1 MNQNGSSKPYEH
13 SFPFENRT
21 IEVGVHYA
29 NSTCEPRIQWHVIGT
44 AEKGKW
50 GNLILPSDPASSFIL
65 PYQSLRVAV
74 PRLTFGRFN
83 DETPHIFDEPRD
95 SIELPNWVAHELR
108 EELCYLSQLN
118 AGPSVSRD
126 PTAFPT
132 TIQDSA
138 FCESLTWTQS
148 EWDADTNVMW
158 YECSS
163 ALEDEEHWSP
173 EWEREH
179 MTSPHAYQ
187 IDDGDLIWRKHI
199 YLDIAHPSTST
210 TASSY

>member
-1 MNQNGSSKPYEH
+1 MNQSEDSGSYER
-13 SFPFENRT
+13 SFSFEDGT
-21 IEVGVHYA
+21 IEVDVHYA
-29 NSTCEPRIQWHVIGT
+29 NSTYEPRIQWHVIGST
-44 AEKGKW
+44 EKGKW
-50 GNLILPSDPASSFIL
+50 GNLILPSDPASSFLL
-65 PYQSLRVAV
+65 PYQSLRIVV

-118 AGPSVSRD
+118 VGPSVSSD
-126 PTAFPT
+126 PSAFPI
-132 TIQDSA
+132 TIPDSA
-138 FCESLTWTQS
+138 FCESLTWTQF

-158 YECSS
+158 YKCSS
-163 ALEDEEHWSP
+163 TLEDEEHWSP

-179 MTSPHAYQ
+179 MMSPRAYQ
-187 IDDGDLIWRKHI
+187 IDDGDLIWRKHS
-199 YLDIAHPSTST
+199 YLDIAHPSPST